1 MKREKNIFDKLGS
14 LIPGYCGYADRDS
27 RRNCDKVL
35 RDKITDNIIICEKIL
50 NNRLKKLIKSKK
62 LTALQDMEEC
72 RQKMNTLSDKIKYSP
87 YGESAF
93 FSDLQIKEAELKTI
107 YQLDY
112 KMYIF
117 SKNFKDDITNSDYFH
132 ILDLIESLTS
142 MLNNRNDFIK
152 GHK

>member
-14 LIPGYCGYADRDS
+14 LIPGYRGYAERDS
-27 RRNCDKVL
+27 RRNCDKIL

-50 NNRLKKLIKSKK
+50 NNRLKKLIKNKK
-62 LTALQDMEEC
+62 LTALQNIEEC

-93 FSDLQIKEAELKTI
+93 FNDLQIREAELKKI

-112 KMYIF
+112 NMYLF
-117 SKNFKDDITNSDYFH
+117 SKNLKDDITNSDYFH
-132 ILDLIESLTS
+132 ILDLIESLNS
-142 MLNNRNDFIK
+142 LLKNRNDFIK

>member
-14 LIPGYCGYADRDS
+14 LIPGYRGYAERDS
-27 RRNCDKVL
+27 RRNCDKIL

-50 NNRLKKLIKSKK
+50 NNRLKKLIKNKK
-62 LTALQDMEEC
+62 LTALQNIEEC

-93 FSDLQIKEAELKTI
+93 FNDLQIREAELKKI

-112 KMYIF
+112 NMYLF
-117 SKNFKDDITNSDYFH
+117 SKNLKDDITNSDYFH
-132 ILDLIESLTS
+132 ILDLIESLNS
-142 MLNNRNDFIK
+142 LLKNRNDFIK
-152 GHK
+152 GHI